1 MNATNEIYKNEKLLI
16 KIIVNQFKSNSKLSN
31 V

>member
-1 MNATNEIYKNEKLLI
+1 MNTTNEIYKNEKMLT